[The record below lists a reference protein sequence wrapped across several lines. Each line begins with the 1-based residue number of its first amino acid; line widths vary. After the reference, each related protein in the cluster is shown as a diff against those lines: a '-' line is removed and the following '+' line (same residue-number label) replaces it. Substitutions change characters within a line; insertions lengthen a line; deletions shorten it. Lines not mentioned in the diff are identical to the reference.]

1 MPGVSTLSTRQSEID
16 TPNIGEGPGYY
27 KISLLQAPVWKWEIA
42 IYFFLGG
49 LSAGAYVL
57 GRAAERLGGPIYRTL
72 AKLSSFISLAAILPC
87 PPLLIRDLGD
97 PKRFHHMLRVFKPST
112 PMNLGTYLLSGFS
125 FAATGEVFRHLFI
138 AGRRGRIFRTLDG
151 VMMLLHDV
159 FGVPLAFGVAGYT
172 GVLLSCA
179 STPLWCR
186 NGWIGPLFSASA
198 FANGASVL
206 NLSMDVM
213 NVPEHHPAKRA
224 IETVDTA
231 AHITEA
237 AMLAGYMAKAG
248 PLAKPFTHGK
258 MKPWFWTAVLGL
270 LGGEALKLVPASG
283 NRKRALNITAA
294 LVGLTGGFALRWAF
308 VYGGQE
314 SGNDPRSARLSSRKV
329 DSHST

>member
-1 MPGVSTLSTRQSEID
+1 MPGVDTLSSRQSE
-16 TPNIGEGPGYY
+16 TPQTPHVGEEAGYY
-27 KISLLQAPVWKWEIA
+27 NISLLQAPVWKWEIA

-49 LSAGAYVL
+49 LSAGAFVL
-57 GRAAERLGGPIYRTL
+57 GRAAERIGGPAYRTL

-125 FAATGEVFRHLFI
+125 FAATGEVARHLFL
-138 AGRRGRIFRTLDG
+138 ANRTG
-151 VMMLLHDV
+151 TVARLLNSLLMIVDDV
-159 FGVPLAFGVAGYT
+159 FGIPLALGVAGYT

-186 NGWIGPLFSASA
+186 NGWIGPLFSSSA
-198 FANGASVL
+198 FANAASSL
-206 NLSMDVM
+206 NLSMDLF
-213 NVPEHHPAKRA
+213 NVPDTHPAKHA
-224 IETVDTA
+224 IESIDTV
-231 AHITEA
+231 AHVTEA
-237 AMLAGYMAKAG
+237 ATLVGYMAKAG

-270 LGGEALKLVPASG
+270 VGGELLKRVPATG
-283 NRKRALNITAA
+283 GRKRALNITSA

-314 SGNDPRSARLSSRKV
+314 SGNDPRSARLSSKK
-329 DSHST
+329 SYHSP